1 MEFRRVLALRGP
13 NVWASFPVLEAWV
26 ELGELKEV
34 ASSEIAGFN
43 ERLMSWL
50 PTLVEHRCSVGTR
63 GGFFERLRRGTYLA
77 HVLEHVALEL
87 QTLAGTEVGF
97 GRTRQANEGGV
108 YKVVVRYREEE
119 VGRACLEAARA
130 LCLAAVSGRP
140 FDVGGE
146 VEQLRA
152 LARRVCLPP
161 GAAALV
167 EAARQQD
174 IPVRRLGPGPEGL
187 VQLGH
192 GARQRRL
199 LAGLTDS
206 TGALAEAVAQDH
218 ELTRV
223 LLRAAGVPVPQ
234 GRPVADAADAWEAAQ
249 EVGLPVAVR
258 PRHGSH
264 RRGIRWGLSARA
276 DILAAYEHARQ
287 EGSAVLVERS
297 VAGAEWRL
305 LVVGERVVTAVRR
318 HPAPGAN
325 AAAPDATE
333 PVHPE
338 VAARAVDAARAVGL
352 EVAGVDLVAADVAR
366 PLEDQGGAVV
376 RVHPRPNLALNP
388 CPPELSGGRQGDRPA
403 GGSRPAAEA
412 VVAHLF
418 PEGQTGRIPLVGV
431 TGVNG
436 KTTTT
441 RLTAHLLGSAGY
453 CVGMTCTEGIYVAG
467 RRITAGDCS
476 GPASAGWVL
485 QNPRV
490 EAAVLETA
498 RGGIVRAGL
507 GFDRCDV
514 AVVTNIGQGD
524 HLGVSD
530 IDTLEQLS
538 YVKSTLVAAVAP
550 GGAAVLWADDPHVV
564 SMAPYCRGSVI
575 YFSRD
580 GRHQVVARHRAA
592 GGRAVFDRGG
602 HLVLAEGERETVLTS
617 LRRVPLTHGGRIGF
631 QVLNAL
637 AAAAAAWGLGLPPQT
652 ICAGLES
659 FAARMGM
666 VPGRF
671 NVLEGNGATVVLDY
685 GHNTSALEA
694 LTEALAQLPHR
705 HRSIVYS
712 GSGDR
717 RDIDLRRQG
726 QILGDAFDRVIL
738 YEDPRYLRGLPE
750 GHMTAVFRQGLGAG
764 KRVKEVQE
772 VRSWRKAVE
781 QALAALRP
789 GELLVI
795 QPDIIDET
803 VELIRQYLNGRPPGE
818 AETGRALLRL
828 VEVDLAP
835 APADVEVRQGRLGKA
850 VHALKAFEKGQTV
863 LCGWGRPTPSRVRE
877 SIQVDGDLHIVP
889 PPPLLYLNHSCEPS
903 CGILIQR
910 QAERLEVRALRRI
923 EPGEELTVDYA
934 TFEQEIAGYNGRCLC
949 GAPSCRGRIT
959 GYKDLPE
966 ALREAYGP
974 YIAPHLR
981 AVEAAGRGGE
991 QEPAECDEEAPVGGV
1006 LSSPIPLR

>member
-1 MEFRRVLALRGP
+1 
-13 NVWASFPVLEAWV
+13 
-26 ELGELKEV
+26 
-34 ASSEIAGFN
+34 
-43 ERLMSWL
+43 
-50 PTLVEHRCSVGTR
+50 
-63 GGFFERLRRGTYLA
+63 
-77 HVLEHVALEL
+77 
-87 QTLAGTEVGF
+87 
-97 GRTRQANEGGV
+97 
-108 YKVVVRYREEE
+108 
-119 VGRACLEAARA
+119 
-130 LCLAAVSGRP
+130 
-140 FDVGGE
+140 
-146 VEQLRA
+146 
-152 LARRVCLPP
+152 
-161 GAAALV
+161 
-167 EAARQQD
+167 
-174 IPVRRLGPGPEGL
+174 
-187 VQLGH
+187 
-192 GARQRRL
+192 
-199 LAGLTDS
+199 
-206 TGALAEAVAQDH
+206 
-218 ELTRV
+218 
-223 LLRAAGVPVPQ
+223 
-234 GRPVADAADAWEAAQ
+234 
-249 EVGLPVAVR
+249 
-258 PRHGSH
+258 
-264 RRGIRWGLSARA
+264 
-276 DILAAYEHARQ
+276 
-287 EGSAVLVERS
+287 
-297 VAGAEWRL
+297 
-305 LVVGERVVTAVRR
+305 
-318 HPAPGAN
+318 
-325 AAAPDATE
+325 
-333 PVHPE
+333 
-338 VAARAVDAARAVGL
+338 
-352 EVAGVDLVAADVAR
+352 
-366 PLEDQGGAVV
+366 
-376 RVHPRPNLALNP
+376 
-388 CPPELSGGRQGDRPA
+388 
-403 GGSRPAAEA
+403 
-412 VVAHLF
+412 
-418 PEGQTGRIPLVGV
+418 
-431 TGVNG
+431 
-436 KTTTT
+436 
-441 RLTAHLLGSAGY
+441 
-453 CVGMTCTEGIYVAG
+453 
-467 RRITAGDCS
+467 
-476 GPASAGWVL
+476 VL

-498 RGGIVRAGL
+498 RGGILRAGL

-524 HLGVSD
+524 HLGIAD
-530 IDTLEQLS
+530 IDTLEELS

-580 GRHQVVARHRAA
+580 GRHEVVVRHRAA

-602 HLVLAEGERETVLTS
+602 HIHLAKGERETVLTS

-637 AAAAAAWGLGLPPQT
+637 AAAAAAWGLGLAPQT
-652 ICAGLES
+652 IRDGLES

-671 NVLEGNGATVVLDY
+671 NVLEGNGATLVLDY

-694 LTEALAQLPHR
+694 LTEALAQLSHR

-738 YEDPRYLRGLPE
+738 YEDPRYLRGLRE
-750 GHMTAVFRQGLGAG
+750 GQMTAVFREGLGAG
-764 KRVKEVQE
+764 KRVQEVQE
-772 VRSWRKAVE
+772 VRSWRKAAE

-835 APADVEVRQGRLGKA
+835 APAAVEIREGRLGKA
-850 VHALKAFEKGQTV
+850 VHALEAFEKGQTV

-877 SIQVDGDLHIVP
+877 SIQVDVDLHIVP
-889 PPPLLYLNHSCEPS
+889 PPPLLYLNHSCKPS

-910 QAERLEVRALRRI
+910 DAERLEVRALRRI

-966 ALREAYGP
+966 ALRETYGP

-981 AVEAAGRGGE
+981 AAEVAGRGAE
-991 QEPAECDEEAPVGGV
+991 QEPAECDEEVPVGGM